1 MTTTNKDTIDKLVPI
16 FTEIET
22 LMEDIKQISSDA
34 KEAGLDASM
43 LAKVAKA
50 KAASKFSDL
59 HNKTEKLLNLL
70 EEVE

>member
-1 MTTTNKDTIDKLVPI
+1 MTNKDTIDKLVPI

-22 LMEDIKQISSDA
+22 LLEDVKQIASDA

-43 LAKVAKA
+43 LTKVAKA
-50 KAASKFSDL
+50 KATMKFGEL
-59 HNKTEKLLNLL
+59 HTKTEKLLNLL